1 MQHRNSI
8 IDEWN
13 IPYDEVRIVER
24 VGRGP
29 LGEVSRGYWHGQVAV
44 KTFCLD
50 ETTSQRHL
58 QKFKEEV
65 CTWNVYQCSKLSLC
79 NMYLCR
85 S

>member
-1 MQHRNSI
+1 MQHRNSV

-29 LGEVSRGYWHGQVAV
+29 LGEVFRGYWHGQVAV

-50 ETTSQRHL
+50 ETASQRHL

-65 CTWNVYQCSKLSLC
+65 CMCTNVCILQCTSV
-79 NMYLCR
+79 
-85 S
+85 